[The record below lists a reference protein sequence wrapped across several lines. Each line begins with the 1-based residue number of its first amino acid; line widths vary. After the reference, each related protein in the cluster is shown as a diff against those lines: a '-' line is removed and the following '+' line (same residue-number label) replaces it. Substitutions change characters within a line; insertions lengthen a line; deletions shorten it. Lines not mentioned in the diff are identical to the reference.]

1 MGKADA
7 SKHAYQSIHVQL
19 WAPNLTSFF
28 FDRQT
33 DGQASFLK
41 ESGEWDGGVVVEHLA
56 NMSSSNE
63 VALEL
68 LWVDL
73 SYFGFWHYYFVL
85 NHVWP

>member
-1 MGKADA
+1 MRGFNTGWWEEGVDTAF
-7 SKHAYQSIHVQL
+7 
-19 WAPNLTSFF
+19 TSNYEHQILLPFF

-68 LWVDL
+68 L
-73 SYFGFWHYYFVL
+73 
-85 NHVWP
+85 

>member
-1 MGKADA
+1 MSTK
-7 SKHAYQSIHVQL
+7 SYFL
-19 WAPNLTSFF
+19 FF

-41 ESGEWDGGVVVEHLA
+41 ESGGWDGGVVVEHMA

-68 LWVDL
+68 L
-73 SYFGFWHYYFVL
+73 
-85 NHVWP
+85 